1 MSRGSLV
8 ESGKIVGLAVAASV
22 GYGLIHDQIT
32 VRLSP
37 AYFTEWQVHADFFQ
51 HPNLT
56 VVALFWGVVATW
68 WVGLILGVLLVCAS
82 VLGKGN
88 PRAWGDLVRPLLL
101 VMGVTGALAA
111 LGYIASRTAGFQVS
125 PNMVGFWIEDQEEYA
140 RFSSVWVAH
149 TLSYFGAGT
158 GGLGLCV
165 HILRKRRQPNSRI
178 ERQ

>member
-1 MSRGSLV
+1 MV
-8 ESGKIVGLAVAASV
+8 ESGKIVGLAIAASV

-68 WVGLILGVLLVCAS
+68 WVGLILGILLSCAS
-82 VLGKGN
+82 VLGKGSHWIW
-88 PRAWGDLVRPLLL
+88 RDLVRPLLF

-111 LGYIASRTAGFQVS
+111 LGYVISRAAGFQVS
-125 PNMVGFWIEDQEEYA
+125 PNTVGFWIEDPEEYA

-149 TLSYFGAGT
+149 TLSYLGAGI
-158 GGLGLCV
+158 GGFGLCV
-165 HILRKRRQPNSRI
+165 HILRKRRHVPS
-178 ERQ
+178 